1 MRLKREL
8 GLFEVTIYGVGIIL
22 GAGIYAL
29 IGKASGLAGNSLW
42 LSFAIGALISSFTGL
57 SYAEL
62 STIFPKAAAEYVY
75 VRRTFGS
82 KFFAFL
88 LGWLIIFTEIVA
100 ASTVALGFA
109 GYFKNLFGISIIA
122 VAIALILILS
132 FINFLGIKESSRFN
146 IIFTAIE
153 VFGLILIIFLGLN
166 FFGKVN
172 YFETPHGMEGLLSA
186 SALVFFAYIGFEDIV
201 NVAEETKK
209 PRRILPKA
217 LILAIVI
224 TTLLYVLTS
233 ISVVSIANWENL
245 SQSEAPLAFAASQV
259 LGENASTLLSFI
271 ALAATT
277 NTVLITLIV
286 ATRMIY
292 GMAREK
298 ALPKFLSSIH
308 KKRRTPW
315 IAALLIMILSLIFI
329 FFGNIGMVANLTS
342 LGAFITFASVNL
354 SLIWLRYKKPKI
366 KRGFRTPLNIGNFPL
381 LAFLGLVSCLFMVLQ
396 FDLSLIIFGLVVIAA
411 GGIAYKFLVKS

>member
-1 MRLKREL
+1 MKLKREL

-42 LSFAIGALISSFTGL
+42 LSFAVGALISSFTGL

-75 VRRTFGS
+75 VRRAFGS

-122 VAIALILILS
+122 VAMILILVLS

-153 VFGLILIIFLGLN
+153 AFGLILIIFLGIN

-172 YFETPHGMEGLLSA
+172 YFETPSAMTGLLSA

-201 NVAEETKK
+201 NIAEETKK
-209 PRRILPKA
+209 PRKILPKA

-224 TTLLYVLTS
+224 TTVLYVLTS
-233 ISVVSIANWENL
+233 ISVVSIVNWKDL
-245 SQSEAPLAFAASQV
+245 SQSEAPLALAASQV

-298 ALPKFLSSIH
+298 ALPTFLSSIH

-315 IAALLIMILSLIFI
+315 IAALVIMILSIIFI
-329 FFGNIGMVANLTS
+329 FFGNIAMVANLTS

-366 KRGFRTPLNIGNFPL
+366 KRGFKTPLNIGNFPL

-396 FDLSLIIFGLVVIAA
+396 FDLSLIAFGLVVIAS
-411 GGIAYKFLVKS
+411 GMIAYKILTKN